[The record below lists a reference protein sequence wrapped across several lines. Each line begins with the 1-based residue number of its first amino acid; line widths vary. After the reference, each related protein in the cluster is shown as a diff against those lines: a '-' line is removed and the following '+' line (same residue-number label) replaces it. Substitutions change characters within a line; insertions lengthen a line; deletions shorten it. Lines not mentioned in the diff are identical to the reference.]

1 MPRSDELTTNLMS
14 GRIRRD
20 GGHLRALPLDWNH
33 AMSPMVSSPLT
44 LEHALLGFVRHQPM
58 HAYEIHQKLA
68 QSTALGRVW
77 HLKQS
82 HLYALLGRLEEAGYV
97 AATTEIQGAR
107 PPRKMLSLT
116 PAGRA
121 AFERWQVTPVAH
133 GRDFRLEF
141 LAKLYFADESGLE
154 TVHELI
160 DAQRSVSNAWLA
172 DLRSQADALSADR
185 RYDWLVLEFR
195 IQQIEAILTWL
206 DTCASALVP
215 NSSGRRQSRAE
226 GD

>member
-1 MPRSDELTTNLMS
+1 
-14 GRIRRD
+14 
-20 GGHLRALPLDWNH
+20 LPVDWIH

-68 QSTALGRVW
+68 QSTDLGRVW

-97 AATTEIQGAR
+97 VTTTEIQGAR

-141 LAKLYFADESGLE
+141 LAKLYFAGESGLE
-154 TVHELI
+154 TVNELI
-160 DAQRSVSNAWLA
+160 DAQRSVSRGWLA
-172 DLRSQADALSADR
+172 DLRAQADALSADR

-195 IQQIEAILTWL
+195 IQQIEAILSWL
-206 DTCASALVP
+206 DTCAAALLPDSA
-215 NSSGRRQSRAE
+215 GRRRDRAE